1 MIAGMTVEDL
11 KKFLRLRGL
20 RISGRK
26 VELVARVFSA
36 VENNVQP
43 ILTAVEVKLELK
55 NEYNYKLKLDGV
67 TLTDPFKMLEGWMD
81 EEIGIKYWPM
91 LTYPDIF
98 NYLSFYPAELGSKD
112 LCDYKNCKTYSYI
125 NLGG

>member
-1 MIAGMTVEDL
+1 MNVEEL

-26 VELVARVFSA
+26 IELVARVFSA
-36 VENNVQP
+36 VENNVL
-43 ILTAVEVKLELK
+43 ITLELK

-67 TLTDPFKMLEGWMD
+67 TLTGPFKMLEGWKD

-91 LTYPDIF
+91 LTYPI
-98 NYLSFYPAELGSKD
+98 LYPIH
-112 LCDYKNCKTYSYI
+112 THI
-125 NLGG
+125 

>member
-1 MIAGMTVEDL
+1 MIADMNVEEL

-26 VELVARVFSA
+26 VEARVFSA

-43 ILTAVEVKLELK
+43 ILTAEEVELELK

-67 TLTDPFKMLEGWMD
+67 LYRP
-81 EEIGIKYWPM
+81 I
-91 LTYPDIF
+91 
-98 NYLSFYPAELGSKD
+98 
-112 LCDYKNCKTYSYI
+112 
-125 NLGG
+125 